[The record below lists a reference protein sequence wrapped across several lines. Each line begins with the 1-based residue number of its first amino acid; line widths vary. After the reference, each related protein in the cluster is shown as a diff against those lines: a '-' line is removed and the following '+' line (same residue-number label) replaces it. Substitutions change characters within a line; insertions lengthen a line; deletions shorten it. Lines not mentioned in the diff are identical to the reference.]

1 MHRGEI
7 YLVDLSNQVGSE
19 QTGIRPA
26 LIVQNEQ
33 GNQHSPTTIICPL
46 TSQDKTPIETH
57 VTLTPQDA
65 GILKVSTVLCE
76 QVRVV
81 DKTRLKKKLGEV
93 VNRSFANI
101 AACVDKSSIDMNAIT
116 KIQGLLNHSDQRV
129 TMRYLGTYQQM
140 FDRARESVSDFVLG
154 KTDIH
159 KIVAG
164 NNYTIDDI
172 VSKIDQLEKKL
183 SN

>member
-57 VTLTPQDA
+57 VTLTPKDA
-65 GILKVSTVLCE
+65 GTVLCE

-93 VNRSFANI
+93 VNRS
-101 AACVDKSSIDMNAIT
+101 
-116 KIQGLLNHSDQRV
+116 KI
-129 TMRYLGTYQQM
+129 
-140 FDRARESVSDFVLG
+140 E
-154 KTDIH
+154 DI
-159 KIVAG
+159 
-164 NNYTIDDI
+164 N
-172 VSKIDQLEKKL
+172 KKL
-183 SN
+183 MISIGIGV